1 MQERA
6 RPTTSYAKDEAR
18 WQANLRRSCPKLAS
32 QPTAFLVQCLRRSC
46 IDVRRAQIERH
57 RAEYRGCRCSANT
70 VMTSPDLFS
79 LIFSFLPQCLH
90 TVILVGH
97 VSKAWR
103 NEVTTEPRTTAN
115 LVTAPFTIALLTT
128 WQAKRLAGTWAAL
141 RWERCFGEA
150 GEAAG
155 QFYNP
160 SCVLPLTEPLT
171 GLKRLAVADTQNHR
185 IQICD
190 REGLPQ
196 LCSSPCLLDDE
207 DGLPTPGLF
216 NFPAAL
222 AHDDESLY
230 VVDATGRLLQ
240 LRLVDLAL
248 VDAVGGRGVQDGQMF
263 GAGGLA
269 FAAGCIFVA
278 DNSNRRV
285 AVWDTAPLRWRGVVG
300 GGQGSGPGEISYPVD
315 VAVHSA
321 QLHPPPLLPQPKA
334 APCQDPPNP
343 HPHPHTHQ
351 VHGLELF
358 VADAENHRI
367 MVFGLDGAFRRAFGG
382 EGTAPGQF
390 GWLSGVA
397 VGRCGRLFVAE
408 HTRLQVLTLQGLP
421 LQVLHLPGAVEL
433 SQIRLTE
440 RHAFVVDETTHHVHV
455 LTLDGA
461 CQK

>member
-1 MQERA
+1 M
-6 RPTTSYAKDEAR
+6 
-18 WQANLRRSCPKLAS
+18 
-32 QPTAFLVQCLRRSC
+32 V
-46 IDVRRAQIERH
+46 
-57 RAEYRGCRCSANT
+57 
-70 VMTSPDLFS
+70 SPDLFS
-79 LIFSFLPQCLH
+79 LIFSFLPQCLD
-90 TVILVGH
+90 LVTLISP
-97 VSKAWR
+97 VNKAWR
-103 NEVTTEPRTTAN
+103 NEVTTAPRTTAS
-115 LVTAPFTIALLTT
+115 LITAHFTIALLTT
-128 WQAKRLAGTWAAL
+128 WQARRLAETWVAL

-171 GLKRLAVADTQNHR
+171 GLKRLVVADTQNHR

-207 DGLPTPGLF
+207 DGLPKPGLF

-222 AHDDESLY
+222 AHDDDSLY

-240 LRLVDLAL
+240 LRLADLAL
-248 VDAVGGRGVQDGQMF
+248 IDAVGGRGFQDGQMF

-321 QLHPPPLLPQPKA
+321 PLPPPPPSPTQVSPLAQTLHPR
-334 APCQDPPNP
+334 PNP
-343 HPHPHTHQ
+343 STLTPTPT
-351 VHGLELF
+351 LARCTASSSSLPTPRTIASSF
-358 VADAENHRI
+358 SDSTARSAALLAARARRPASS
-367 MVFGLDGAFRRAFGG
+367 DGSRAWPWGG
-382 EGTAPGQF
+382 A
-390 GWLSGVA
+390 A
-397 VGRCGRLFVAE
+397 VSSSPS
-408 HTRLQVLTLQGLP
+408 TRGCKC
-421 LQVLHLPGAVEL
+421 
-433 SQIRLTE
+433 SRW
-440 RHAFVVDETTHHVHV
+440 R
-455 LTLDGA
+455 A
-461 CQK
+461 CRSRSSIYPARSSSRKSA